1 MLIGI
6 EDVRAAAA
14 TLDGKVRRTPMMRAD
29 QFLNPPADASMWLKL
44 ECLQATGSFKARGA
58 TNRLLRT
65 PPEKLKNGIV
75 TASGGN
81 HGLAVARAGH
91 LAGVRTTVF
100 LPETSSPAKR
110 AKIAA
115 WGADA
120 RVVGPQWDQSN
131 VAALA
136 FAEETGGTY
145 FHPFGDKDVVAGQ
158 GTVALEVL
166 EEHPDTNVFL
176 IAIGGGGLIAGM
188 STAIRALKPDA
199 RIIGIEPTGS
209 PTLHASLAAGHV
221 VTLPAVTTTIPTMGC
236 GRTIDPIYEIA
247 ARNVDEVVL
256 LEDEQMAEA
265 ARWLW
270 FEFGLAADCSGAAA
284 AAALRTGKV
293 QVDRG
298 DKVCV
303 LVCGSGTDGIG

>member
-6 EDVRAAAA
+6 EDVRTAAAN
-14 TLDGKVRRTPMMRAD
+14 LKGKVRRTPMVIAD
-29 QFLNPPADASMWLKL
+29 QLLDPPADASLWLKL
-44 ECLQATGSFKARGA
+44 ECLQVTGSFKARGA
-58 TNRLLRT
+58 TNRLLQT
-65 PPEKLKNGIV
+65 PPETLKNGIV

-81 HGLAVARAGH
+81 HGLAVARAGMI
-91 LAGVRTTVF
+91 AGVRTTVF

-120 RVVGPQWDQSN
+120 RVVGAQWDQSN
-131 VAALA
+131 LAAHA
-136 FAEETGGTY
+136 FAKETGGTY
-145 FHPFGDKDVVAGQ
+145 FHPFADKDVVAGQ

-188 STAIRALKPDA
+188 STVIRALKPDA
-199 RIIGIEPTGS
+199 RIVGIEPTGS
-209 PTLHASLAAGHV
+209 PTLQASLAAGEA
-221 VTLPAVTTTIPTMGC
+221 VTLPKVTTTIPTMGC
-236 GRTIDPIYEIA
+236 GRTSDDIYEVV
-247 ARNVDEVVL
+247 ARNVEEIVL
-256 LEDEQMAEA
+256 LEDEQMADA
-265 ARWLW
+265 AKWLW
-270 FEFGLAADCSGAAA
+270 FEFGLAVDSSGAAA

-293 QVDRG
+293 KVNKG

-303 LVCGSGTDGIG
+303 LVCGSGTDGLG

>member
-1 MLIGI
+1 MLIDI

-14 TLDGKVRRTPMMRAD
+14 RLKDKVRRTPMVIAD
-29 QFLNPPADASMWLKL
+29 QLLETPAEAALWMKL
-44 ECLQATGSFKARGA
+44 ECLQVTGSFKARGA
-58 TNRLLRT
+58 TNRLLQT

-81 HGLAVARAGH
+81 HGLAVARAGR

-100 LPETSSPAKR
+100 LPGNSSPAKR

-120 RVVGPQWDQSN
+120 RVVGDQWDQSN
-131 VAALA
+131 IAAHK

-145 FHPFGDKDVVAGQ
+145 FHPFADKDVVAGQ

-176 IAIGGGGLIAGM
+176 IAIGGGGLISGM
-188 STAIRALKPDA
+188 STAIRAIKPDA

-209 PTLHASLAAGHV
+209 PTLQASLAAGEV
-221 VTLPAVTTTIPTMGC
+221 VTLPKVTTSIPTMGC
-236 GRTIDPIYEIA
+236 GRTSEGIYQIVA
-247 ARNVDEVVL
+247 KHVDEVVL
-256 LEDEQMAEA
+256 LEDQEMADA
-265 ARWLW
+265 AKWLW
-270 FEFGLAADCSGAAA
+270 FEFGLATDSSGAAA
-284 AAALRTGKV
+284 AAALRMGKV
-293 QVDRG
+293 KVSRS

-303 LVCGSGTDGIG
+303 LVCGSGTDGLV